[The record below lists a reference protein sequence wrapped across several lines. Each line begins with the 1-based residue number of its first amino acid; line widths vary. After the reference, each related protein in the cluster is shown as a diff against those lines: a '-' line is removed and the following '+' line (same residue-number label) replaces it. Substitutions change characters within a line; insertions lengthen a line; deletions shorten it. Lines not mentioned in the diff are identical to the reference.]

1 MDQALIPSPF
11 LDAASDQK
19 LDMERPGNEARAFPE
34 VHIQKGEGTIIIIT
48 INISQ
53 LQKLQHL
60 DYCSLVP
67 RSLVGETIINSLG
80 TTKLEAQG
88 EAQGDKRSAVL
99 GKLTT
104 IQYTMFLIHVD
115 CTEWQPVLI
124 KSSIMPLICPYNLV
138 PRPSHC
144 PVFDRLQYAKTEGE
158 GLVSFIT

>member
-19 LDMERPGNEARAFPE
+19 LDVERPRNEVRAFPE

-48 INISQ
+48 INICQ

-60 DYCSLVP
+60 DQCSLAPCTQV
-67 RSLVGETIINSLG
+67 VGGINSLG
-80 TTKLEAQG
+80 TTRLG

-104 IQYTMFLIHVD
+104 L
-115 CTEWQPVLI
+115 
-124 KSSIMPLICPYNLV
+124 
-138 PRPSHC
+138 
-144 PVFDRLQYAKTEGE
+144 
-158 GLVSFIT
+158 

>member
-19 LDMERPGNEARAFPE
+19 LDVERPGNEARAFPE
-34 VHIQKGEGTIIIIT
+34 VHIHKGGGNHYHDNIIC
-48 INISQ
+48 Q

-60 DYCSLVP
+60 DSCSLVP

-80 TTKLEAQG
+80 TMRLG

-115 CTEWQPVLI
+115 FTEWQPVLI

>member
-19 LDMERPGNEARAFPE
+19 LDVERPGNEARAFPE

-48 INISQ
+48 INICQ
-53 LQKLQHL
+53 LQNFQHL
-60 DYCSLVP
+60 DLCSLVP
-67 RSLVGETIINSLG
+67 RSMVGETIINSLG
-80 TTKLEAQG
+80 TTRLG

-104 IQYTMFLIHVD
+104 FQYTMFLIHVD

-124 KSSIMPLICPYNLV
+124 KSSIMPLICPYSLV

-144 PVFDRLQYAKTEGE
+144 PVLDRL
-158 GLVSFIT
+158 